1 MTESELDSVYTQ
13 LCKTMTNIGETQ
25 SSLFLARF
33 ALLAVAEIGDVA
45 TVQRLIADAS
55 EEMDSAEHGH
65 LLADRCA
72 GLRNKLQCVGND
84 LPIPSLMRRPYRL
97 RCASGSKFACT
108 SVAFRPSVAKMRRS
122 KATDRSTVS

>member
-33 ALLAVAEIGDVA
+33 ALLAVTEIGDVA

-55 EEMDSAEHGH
+55 EAMDSAQKM
-65 LLADRCA
+65 DTTSPT
-72 GLRNKLQCVGND
+72 V
-84 LPIPSLMRRPYRL
+84 LP
-97 RCASGSKFACT
+97 
-108 SVAFRPSVAKMRRS
+108 V
-122 KATDRSTVS
+122 